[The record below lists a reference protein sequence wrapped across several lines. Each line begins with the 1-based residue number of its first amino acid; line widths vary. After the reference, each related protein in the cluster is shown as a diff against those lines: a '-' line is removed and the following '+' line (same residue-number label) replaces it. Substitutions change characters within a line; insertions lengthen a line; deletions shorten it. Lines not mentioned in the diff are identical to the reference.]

1 VIKGGEGKQRWAWR
15 IEYFDGL
22 WSGCTFGTLKWR
34 IAGQHI
40 SPNRLV
46 VYRICDFSTRLTFEI
61 PTKIVWT
68 FRHLSLEREN
78 IGRKSAHTTLP
89 YVFLAVES
97 EITLCQ
103 SRAEGQRWLP
113 FLSRLLHLLEQVAVY
128 KLTYFSHFFFLFL
141 NSGGMFCIVR
151 AQTLFFSLVF
161 FMCGGV
167 VCRFSFRCRWS
178 QSIDHR

>member
-1 VIKGGEGKQRWAWR
+1 MIRLYVWYIKMENSRSAHLSQSSS
-15 IEYFDGL
+15 GL
-22 WSGCTFGTLKWR
+22 
-34 IAGQHI
+34 
-40 SPNRLV
+40 PDMRL
-46 VYRICDFSTRLTFEI
+46 FHTRLTFEI
-61 PTKIVWT
+61 PTKIVWS

-178 QSIDHR
+178 QSIDHW

>member
-1 VIKGGEGKQRWAWR
+1 MIKGGEGKRGWAWR
-15 IEYFDGL
+15 IESFDGL
-22 WSGCTFGTLKWR
+22 WSGCIRWCIKMENSR
-34 IAGQHI
+34 SAHI
-40 SPNRLV
+40 SQSSSGLPDMRL
-46 VYRICDFSTRLTFEI
+46 FHTRLTFEI
-61 PTKIVWT
+61 STKIVWT

-97 EITLCQ
+97 EIKLCQ

-128 KLTYFSHFFFLFL
+128 KLTYFSHFFFLFF

-161 FMCGGV
+161 FFLCAEG
-167 VCRFSFRCRWS
+167 
-178 QSIDHR
+178 